1 MLQQG
6 ARRRSLVGIVLL
18 VATVV
23 ALAAC
28 AAPPTAT
35 ESVAATQSSDAPEA
49 SEDENITL
57 TVWYWG
63 EQEAPGLKDF
73 MDEAAR
79 LYTEEHPNIEV
90 KTVLQGEDL
99 RVAFRAAAEAK
110 QGPDIQYFWGG
121 VWTLEDAW
129 LGNLV
134 PISDYWSE
142 EEIAHLPIGQ
152 RAESFWDGKQWG
164 MPFYQI
170 GTFWVY
176 NKKLFAEAGLD
187 PETPPAT
194 WDELLTACG
203 KLKAKGITPIGM
215 GLKDGQFGG
224 WLISYFGAQNLDSIE
239 DLLAAIRGDQDF
251 TEKKHAEWWVRLDEL
266 IQRTAEE
273 ARTRICA
280 HPKRVLLLPPD
291 VTRMHSGVGRLTEG
305 LYHQFA
311 EEAEVHVIPTL
322 GQHVPH
328 TPEQNREMFGAIPNE
343 RIHAHHW
350 VETCV
355 ELGEIPADFVHR
367 ITQGAAD
374 WAMPIVLNRM
384 LMEGAWDLVINV
396 GHVVPH
402 EVLGFAN
409 HNKNY
414 FIGVGGKIT
423 ICTSHMAAA
432 CCGLLCGTFGSIFI
446 PFLNVQAFFPNS
458 LTLCLADILNTANFV
473 LDDAVYQRLVIAS
486 PPEPVRHRRQPPYTI
501 QYGDPAPQPREVP
514 F

>member
-35 ESVAATQSSDAPEA
+35 ESVAVTQSSDAPEV

-266 IQRTAEE
+266 IQNGCFNEDIMSIDGYQGQQLFESGDAAIVGHVQPFIVQLERQLGADTVGVMRSPVYGTGEQATSVGVPVQNLAITSFSPHKEE
-273 ARTRICA
+273 AADYLRFLHSPRIMKLQYELSGA
-280 HPKRVLLLPPD
+280 ITPDDRLDSTWLNTEADRLIAQWAKEYPLFWYQYYYPPILETEGAIAGSQLLFSGEITPEEAAQLYQDVAEKWRKSNPDQLAAYQKWSLPP
-291 VTRMHSGVGRLTEG
+291 
-305 LYHQFA
+305 
-311 EEAEVHVIPTL
+311 
-322 GQHVPH
+322 
-328 TPEQNREMFGAIPNE
+328 EMFG
-343 RIHAHHW
+343 
-350 VETCV
+350 
-355 ELGEIPADFVHR
+355 G
-367 ITQGAAD
+367 Q
-374 WAMPIVLNRM
+374 
-384 LMEGAWDLVINV
+384 
-396 GHVVPH
+396 
-402 EVLGFAN
+402 
-409 HNKNY
+409 
-414 FIGVGGKIT
+414 
-423 ICTSHMAAA
+423 
-432 CCGLLCGTFGSIFI
+432 
-446 PFLNVQAFFPNS
+446 
-458 LTLCLADILNTANFV
+458 
-473 LDDAVYQRLVIAS
+473 
-486 PPEPVRHRRQPPYTI
+486 
-501 QYGDPAPQPREVP
+501 
-514 F
+514 